1 MVIFIGEENNMKKE
15 FNKILLII
23 GFIVSLIG
31 VYISAA
37 MSEILLVNVVWSTAN
52 IAMLLSVTFVF
63 SKNYILKNIGY
74 ILSLLLG
81 AQGVLLFLG
90 SPVEYIGSLVTLIGY
105 AIMAVAALV
114 YFVIQILKFFGFVKI
129 AGTTKNDNVID
140 EINSYGDLKKDGI
153 ITDEEFFEIK
163 QKLLNGSAKKKDSS
177 MDDLK
182 KWKKLLDQEII
193 NEAEFAN
200 VKKNFLN
207 N

>member
-1 MVIFIGEENNMKKE
+1 MKKE

-37 MSEILLVNVVWSTAN
+37 MKEILLVNVVWSTAN
-52 IAMLLSVTFVF
+52 VAMLLSVTFVF
-63 SKNYILKNIGY
+63 SKNGILKNIGY

-81 AQGVLLFLG
+81 AQGLLLYFV
-90 SPVEYIGSLVTLIGY
+90 SPIEYVGALITFVGY

-140 EINSYGDLKKDGI
+140 EINSYGELKKDGI

-163 QKLLNGSAKKKDSS
+163 QKLLNGSSKKKDSS

-193 NEAEFAN
+193 NEAEFAS

>member
-1 MVIFIGEENNMKKE
+1 MKKE

-31 VYISAA
+31 VYVSAA
-37 MSEILLVNVVWSTAN
+37 MNEIMLVNIVWSTAN
-52 IAMLLSVTFVF
+52 IAMLLSVTFIF
-63 SKNYILKNIGY
+63 AKNDILKNIGY

-81 AQGVLLFLG
+81 AQGLLLFVIT
-90 SPVEYIGSLVTLIGY
+90 PVTYMGALVTFIGY
-105 AIMAVAALV
+105 VIMAVAALI
-114 YFVIQILKFFGFVKI
+114 YFIIQILKFFGFVKV
-129 AGTTKNDNVID
+129 AGTAKNDKVID
-140 EINSYGDLKKDGI
+140 EINRYGDLRKEGI
-153 ITDEEFFEIK
+153 ITDEEFFEVK
-163 QKLLNGSAKKKDSS
+163 QRLLSGSSNKKDSS

-182 KWKKLLDQEII
+182 KWKKMLDQEII